1 MTPLDLAIHLLSF
14 AAPAFAVALF
24 ATLAARLVL
33 PRGGGPAGWW
43 LPFVL
48 NFLAG
53 LAILAGGLWYFGRD
67 GKMMTYAALVV
78 GVATCQW
85 LVGRGWRAGS

>member
-1 MTPLDLAIHLLSF
+1 MTPLDFLIHLSSF
-14 AAPAFAVALF
+14 AAPAFVVALIVS
-24 ATLAARLVL
+24 LAARLVL
-33 PRGGGPAGWW
+33 PGGQGPARWW

-48 NFLAG
+48 NFLVG

-85 LVGRGWRAGS
+85 LVGRGWRSS

>member
-1 MTPLDLAIHLLSF
+1 MTPVAFAIHLFSF
-14 AAPAFAVALF
+14 VAPALAVALF
-24 ATLAARLVL
+24 VTLAARLIL
-33 PRGGGPAGWW
+33 PAGNGPSRWW

-53 LAILAGGLWYFGRD
+53 IGILAGGLWYFGRD

-85 LVGRGWRAGS
+85 LVGRGWRPGS